1 MASCNPV
8 RFKASL
14 PGSLPARLAG
24 KAFRKAPR
32 IFSDRDEE
40 PKKALELIRSYV
52 LGLDLGLPHMRVY
65 VDGGI
70 DAQALWLKGRI
81 GSRIALSKV
90 IKRSAGPDC
99 TGVCIDEPFSAQIS
113 SVKALFRTLGAA
125 VLACELAGL
134 PCSKVHLSKLKI
146 LGTGKGILAMKEL
159 SV

>member
-1 MASCNPV
+1 
-8 RFKASL
+8 
-14 PGSLPARLAG
+14 
-24 KAFRKAPR
+24 
-32 IFSDRDEE
+32 
-40 PKKALELIRSYV
+40 
-52 LGLDLGLPHMRVY
+52 MRVY

-70 DAQALWLKGRI
+70 DAQALWLEGRI

>member
-32 IFSDRDEE
+32 IFSVRDEE

-81 GSRIALSKV
+81 GSRIAVSKV
-90 IKRSAGPDC
+90 IKRHAGPDC
-99 TGVCIDEPFSAQIS
+99 TGVCIEECFSG
-113 SVKALFRTLGAA
+113 VKALFRTLGAA

-159 SV
+159 SI